1 VLELLPLATLR
12 ITISQHTR
20 LDRIPIGSRLVG
32 EASACDIDGRITG
45 RQAGACTDW
54 LTLHADGT
62 VSVDARLL
70 LAAPSGAHLTIRY
83 TGKGAAL
90 PATGAPVYVV
100 PTFETDD
107 PEFAWVNTIQA
118 VGKGIRAD
126 TSLVYELYE
135 LR

>member
-32 EASACDIDGRITG
+32 EASACDGDGRITG

-54 LTLHADGT
+54 LTLNADGT
-62 VSVDARLL
+62 VGV
-70 LAAPSGAHLTIRY
+70 
-83 TGKGAAL
+83 
-90 PATGAPVYVV
+90 
-100 PTFETDD
+100 
-107 PEFAWVNTIQA
+107 AWVNTIQA
-118 VGKGIRAD
+118 VGKGIRTD

>member
-1 VLELLPLATLR
+1 MLELLPLATLR

-20 LDRIPIGSRLVG
+20 IDRIPIGSRLVG
-32 EASACDIDGRITG
+32 EASACDIEGRITG
-45 RQAGACTDW
+45 HQAGACTDW
-54 LTLHADGT
+54 LTLHADGS

-70 LAAPSGAHLTIRY
+70 LETPTGAHLTIRY
-83 TGKGAAL
+83 AGRGAAL

-107 PEFAWVNTIQA
+107 TDYRWVNTIQA
-118 VGKGIRAD
+118 VGKGIRSD
-126 TSLVYELYE
+126 MSLVYELYE

>member
-12 ITISQHTR
+12 IIISQHTR
-20 LDRIPIGSRLVG
+20 LDGIPIGARLVG
-32 EASACDIDGRITG
+32 EASACEVEGRISG

-70 LAAPSGAHLTIRY
+70 LETPSGAHLTIRY
-83 TGKGAAL
+83 TGKAAEL
-90 PATGAPVYVV
+90 PATGTAVYVV

-107 PEFAWVNTIQA
+107 PDLAWLNTIQA
-118 VGKGIRAD
+118 VGKGIRSD

>member
-1 VLELLPLATLR
+1 VLDLVPLATLR

-20 LDRIPIGSRLVG
+20 VDRIPIGARLVG
-32 EASACDIDGRITG
+32 EASACDIEGRVVG
-45 RQAGACTDW
+45 HRAGACTDW
-54 LTLHADGT
+54 LTRHADGT

-70 LAAPSGAHLTIRY
+70 LETSSGAHLTIRY

-107 PEFAWVNTIQA
+107 PEYAWLNTIQA
-118 VGKGIRAD
+118 VGKGVRAD
-126 TSLVYELYE
+126 TSLIYELYE